1 MLLFLTLLIYVKP
14 GQWQV
19 EPFIKSTVVPV
30 TDDYPEDRESL
41 SVSVEALRKTLSEVQ
56 QLQIKIK
63 VKEVTELVGCL
74 LLPGSVSSAQL
85 NIFSQLL

>member
-1 MLLFLTLLIYVKP
+1 M
-14 GQWQV
+14 
-19 EPFIKSTVVPV
+19 PV

-74 LLPGSVSSAQL
+74 LYQVL
-85 NIFSQLL
+85 